1 MTMNSVSCITTVSVG
16 DDVVSY
22 KGYQVK
28 HIAAESRDCE
38 TLFVHFAIDIV
49 VKKSDATVLDS
60 EVLHVSAHG
69 ACTTGTCL
77 HCNWQGQATNN
88 IEIVAQDLV

>member
-1 MTMNSVSCITTVSVG
+1 MPMNSVSCITTVSVG

-38 TLFVHFAIDIV
+38 TLFVHLAIDIV
-49 VKKSDATVLDS
+49 VKKSDATVDS
-60 EVLHVSAHG
+60 ELLHVSASNDQYINCRAG
-69 ACTTGTCL
+69 FGMNSL
-77 HCNWQGQATNN
+77 RQGIPRIT
-88 IEIVAQDLV
+88 L